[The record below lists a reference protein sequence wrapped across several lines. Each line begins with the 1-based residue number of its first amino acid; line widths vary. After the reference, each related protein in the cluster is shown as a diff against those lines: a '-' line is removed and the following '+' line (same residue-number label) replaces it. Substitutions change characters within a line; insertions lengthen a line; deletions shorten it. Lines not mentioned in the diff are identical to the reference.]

1 MIFLKTKIGYFSGF
15 LHFLHHVT
23 LTKYN
28 LQWSRILSQLH
39 FTAGFTAPPSP
50 NFASFRAVPYEPNN
64 KLVSFSNTEGEAALT
79 SVSAFECRASRLV
92 GYRGCDGMEFSFI
105 CSTVKCSTKRTGFG
119 LPKRGDPSWRIK
131 IAMACLRITVWD

>member
-50 NFASFRAVPYEPNN
+50 NFASFGAIPYETVN
-64 KLVSFSNTEGEAALT
+64 KLLSFSNTEGEAALT
-79 SVSAFECRASRLV
+79 SLSTYQDHVSRLKGGSIEGV
-92 GYRGCDGMEFSFI
+92 
-105 CSTVKCSTKRTGFG
+105 TAWN
-119 LPKRGDPSWRIK
+119 PH
-131 IAMACLRITVWD
+131 